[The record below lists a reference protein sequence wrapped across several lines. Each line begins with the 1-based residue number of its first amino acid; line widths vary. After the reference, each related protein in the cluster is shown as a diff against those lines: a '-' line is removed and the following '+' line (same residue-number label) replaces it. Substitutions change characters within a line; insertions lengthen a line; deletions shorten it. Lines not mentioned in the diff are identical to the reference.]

1 MDSLAN
7 VPAGVFNRG
16 VPETREDRRLLI
28 GFVQCPPVH
37 IREQPETESVVVVV
51 WRVGEAVNNDT
62 VVLGVIDLSHT
73 AVEFVIG
80 D

>member
-1 MDSLAN
+1 MWRR
-7 VPAGVFNRG
+7 VFSI
-16 VPETREDRRLLI
+16 VEFLKHECCRRLLI

-62 VVLGVIDLSHT
+62 VVLGVIDFSHT

>member
-1 MDSLAN
+1 M
-7 VPAGVFNRG
+7 
-16 VPETREDRRLLI
+16 LI

-62 VVLGVIDLSHT
+62 VVLGVIDFSHT

>member
-1 MDSLAN
+1 MCRR
-7 VPAGVFNRG
+7 VFSI
-16 VPETREDRRLLI
+16 VEFLKHKYFRRLLI